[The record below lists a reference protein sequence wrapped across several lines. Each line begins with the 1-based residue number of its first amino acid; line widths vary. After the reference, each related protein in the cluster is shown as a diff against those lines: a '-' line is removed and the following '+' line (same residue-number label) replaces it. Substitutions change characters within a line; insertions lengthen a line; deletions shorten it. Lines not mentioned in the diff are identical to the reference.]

1 VTEVSTSPQFS
12 FDLPFLAETYV
23 DPAGGTA
30 VFSGSKTAFIEP
42 VDGGC
47 P

>member
-1 VTEVSTSPQFS
+1 VDTSPSFA
-12 FDLPFLAETYV
+12 FDLPFLAETHV
-23 DPAGGTA
+23 LPSGGGQ
-30 VFSGSKTAFIEP
+30 VLSGSRAAFIEP